1 MKKRLANVPPAT
13 KKESEVRTYG
23 LFNDI
28 IAFLFEASSKHLIR
42 TGGSLGKKGKNV
54 CYAISFQDL
63 NKWISSIHEMNK
75 PFKFTYLQACLPLSK
90 NLKKNIKKSFFCTYG
105 ICS

>member
-28 IAFLFEASSKHLIR
+28 IAFLFEASNKHLIR
-42 TGGSLGKKGKNV
+42 TGGSLGKKGKNI

-90 NLKKNIKKSFFCTYG
+90 NLKKNIKKSFF
-105 ICS
+105 S

>member
-1 MKKRLANVPPAT
+1 MEENDFASLIMKKRLANVPPAT

-42 TGGSLGKKGKNV
+42 TVGSLEKKGEGTEGKHI
-54 CYAISFQDL
+54 CYFFKQADL
-63 NKWISSIHEMNK
+63 NCE
-75 PFKFTYLQACLPLSK
+75 
-90 NLKKNIKKSFFCTYG
+90 
-105 ICS
+105 